1 MNENK
6 KEEDLENQ
14 EEVLIDEG
22 NSLDLESEDELPE
35 EPSEEDKIKDLE
47 DQLLRAKAEVQNVR
61 RIAAQEVTKARL
73 FGVEALAKD
82 FLSVA
87 DNLERAIDSCPDDE
101 NSLTIKE
108 GLELTL
114 KSLESS
120 LKSSGIEPINT
131 EEKNF
136 DPDKHE
142 AISIIE
148 DDKLEPNTI
157 IDFVQKIT
165 WISLML
171 NNMRAKHNII
181 LIFKIMRNKILF
193 DLSFIRIFINLIDF
207 QIKPSQN
214 FCMNSFTTSDI

>member
-1 MNENK
+1 LNENK

-35 EPSEEDKIKDLE
+35 VPSEEDKIKDLE

-120 LKSSGIEPINT
+120 LKSSGIELINT

-136 DPDKHE
+136 DPDKHG
-142 AISIIE
+142 
-148 DDKLEPNTI
+148 DCEPT
-157 IDFVQKIT
+157 
-165 WISLML
+165 
-171 NNMRAKHNII
+171 A
-181 LIFKIMRNKILF
+181 
-193 DLSFIRIFINLIDF
+193 
-207 QIKPSQN
+207 
-214 FCMNSFTTSDI
+214 TS